1 MKKKY
6 ENLIV
11 GLMTL
16 GMFAIILSI
25 PSILTSLP
33 VWVVGLIGFGF
44 IFLWLFVGVGQFANY
59 FIDIYKSD
67 GFKGIKKEIIFWL
80 PPLYF
85 LGCLVLILYGARN
98 GTIYGN
104 LGIGGVAVG
113 FVYGFIADRNNL
125 KKK

>member
-1 MKKKY
+1 MKIKF
-6 ENLIV
+6 ENLII
-11 GLMTL
+11 GLMAL
-16 GMFAIILSI
+16 GMFAIMLSI

-67 GFKGIKKEIIFWL
+67 CFKGIKKEILYWL

-85 LGCLVLILYGARN
+85 LGCLVLIFYGAWN
-98 GTIYGN
+98 ATILGY
-104 LGIGGVAVG
+104 LGIVGVAIG
-113 FVYGFIADRNNL
+113 FVYGFISNRNNF

>member
-6 ENLIV
+6 ENLII
-11 GLMTL
+11 GLMAL

-33 VWVVGLIGFGF
+33 VRVVGLIGFGF
-44 IFLWLFVGVGQFANY
+44 IFLWLFVGVEQFASY

-67 GFKGIKKEIIFWL
+67 GFKGIKKEIIYWL

-85 LGCLVLILYGARN
+85 LGCLVLIFYGAWN
-98 GTIYGN
+98 GTILGN
-104 LGIGGVAVG
+104 LGIVGIAIG
-113 FVYGFIADRNNL
+113 FVYGFIADRNKL

>member
-11 GLMTL
+11 GLMGL
-16 GMFAIILSI
+16 GVFALILSI
-25 PSILTSLP
+25 PSLLISLP
-33 VWVVGLIGFGF
+33 LWVTGLIGFSVLF
-44 IFLWLFVGVGQFANY
+44 IWLFASVGAFSNY

-67 GFKGIKKEIIFWL
+67 GLKGIKKEIIFWL

-85 LGCLVLILYGARN
+85 LGCLVLIFYGARN